1 MEKRTSVIESF
12 HYVPAPAWT
21 RAAFSVLRA
30 GKVAAGPDYRIE
42 RAVYPGQDILYCLA
56 GAGYVETLGQR
67 IDVGPGQ
74 LVWMANEA
82 PHVHCADPRDP
93 WTVLWFRLDG
103 PEPAIL
109 RRKLFGEG
117 MPRAVFAEGASPIPW
132 FERLFAALRRRD
144 DSLDLRLGQLVAEF
158 LLLVD
163 RALAGP
169 DSDDLPKPLAS
180 GLEAMRAA
188 RRVDNFAIPAAFGN
202 DRLRIFG
209 VTHQHE
215 RGEVVCVAITGG
227 VGVRRELLDQ
237 VAIVRGIRF
246 LASGACRVARG
257 IHARRAAEDRH
268 AQTGVVRQRRQPR
281 RGRRMTRLRQRI
293 LDEGHMGLVGF
304 GHAEHSLRYQLD
316 AERREQ

>member
-1 MEKRTSVIESF
+1 MKKRTSVIESF
-12 HYVPAPAWT
+12 HYVPAPSWT

-82 PHVHCADPRDP
+82 PHVHSADPRDP

-109 RRKLFGEG
+109 RRKLFGDG
-117 MPRAVFAEGASPIPW
+117 APRAIFAEGANPVPW

-144 DSLDLRLGQLVAEF
+144 ASLDLRLSQLVAEF
-158 LLLVD
+158 LLLID

-180 GLEAMRAA
+180 GIEAMRGALGFA
-188 RRVDNFAIPAAFGN
+188 WNASALSAVTGLGPSQTRRMFQRHLRTSPHQWLMRERLMHAQSLLVQDDQPIAEIAETCGFCDVYHFGREFKRSVGISPAAW
-202 DRLRIFG
+202 
-209 VTHQHE
+209 
-215 RGEVVCVAITGG
+215 
-227 VGVRRELLDQ
+227 RRSEL
-237 VAIVRGIRF
+237 
-246 LASGACRVARG
+246 S
-257 IHARRAAEDRH
+257 AA
-268 AQTGVVRQRRQPR
+268 P
-281 RGRRMTRLRQRI
+281 GR
-293 LDEGHMGLVGF
+293 
-304 GHAEHSLRYQLD
+304 
-316 AERREQ
+316 

>member
-117 MPRAVFAEGASPIPW
+117 TPRAVFAEGAGPVPW

-169 DSDDLPKPLAS
+169 DSNDLPKPLAS

-188 RRVDNFAIPAAFGN
+188 LGFAWNASA
-202 DRLRIFG
+202 LS
-209 VTHQHE
+209 
-215 RGEVVCVAITGG
+215 AITGLG
-227 VGVRRELLDQ
+227 PSQTRRMFQRYLRTSPHQWLMRERLMHAQSLLVQDDQPIAEIAETCGFCDVYHFGREFKRSVGISPS
-237 VAIVRGIRF
+237 AW
-246 LASGACRVARG
+246 
-257 IHARRAAEDRH
+257 RRAEL
-268 AQTGVVRQRRQPR
+268 GVTMSR
-281 RGRRMTRLRQRI
+281 
-293 LDEGHMGLVGF
+293 
-304 GHAEHSLRYQLD
+304 
-316 AERREQ
+316 